1 MSGGR
6 RRGWLLAAAA
16 LFAGA
21 SLWGCAQPADG
32 PARTLPQEGSVSME
46 GREEE
51 LSLDSEE
58 TERETLEIF
67 SDREE
72 TAEELPEYYLPQ
84 ERQAQ
89 DGRVRSFLTGQ
100 LVEASVGNRRPV
112 AVMMS
117 NDRAALPQYGINRAG
132 VVYEAPVEGGM
143 NRFMAIMEDYD
154 GLGRIGSVRSCRTYY
169 IYFAREFDAVYAH
182 YGQSTFAKP
191 YLDFVDNINGLE
203 SIGTT
208 AYYRSSD
215 KKSPHNAYT
224 DGERLNRAIA
234 SLGYSQE
241 YDPSYGWHY
250 LFARD
255 GAAISLEDRPGVMEA
270 ASAQTGYTLNQAY
283 FVYSAED
290 GLYHRYQYGDVHR
303 GDEGPVTARNVIFQ
317 FCQSGY
323 YASTEYLAFNVH
335 TPEFG
340 YFMTGGKAIPIGWEK
355 EGEFGPTRYYDLNG
369 REVVLNQGQTWV
381 CILSTRDYDKFC
393 IMDKDGV
400 QQGK

>member
-1 MSGGR
+1 
-6 RRGWLLAAAA
+6 
-16 LFAGA
+16 
-21 SLWGCAQPADG
+21 
-32 PARTLPQEGSVSME
+32 
-46 GREEE
+46 
-51 LSLDSEE
+51 
-58 TERETLEIF
+58 
-67 SDREE
+67 
-72 TAEELPEYYLPQ
+72 
-84 ERQAQ
+84 
-89 DGRVRSFLTGQ
+89 
-100 LVEASVGNRRPV
+100 
-112 AVMMS
+112 
-117 NDRAALPQYGINRAG
+117 
-132 VVYEAPVEGGM
+132 
-143 NRFMAIMEDYD
+143 
-154 GLGRIGSVRSCRTYY
+154 
-169 IYFAREFDAVYAH
+169 
-182 YGQSTFAKP
+182 
-191 YLDFVDNINGLE
+191 
-203 SIGTT
+203 
-208 AYYRSSD
+208 
-215 KKSPHNAYT
+215 
-224 DGERLNRAIA
+224 
-234 SLGYSQE
+234 
-241 YDPSYGWHY
+241 
-250 LFARD
+250 
-255 GAAISLEDRPGVMEA
+255 MEA

>member
-1 MSGGR
+1 M
-6 RRGWLLAAAA
+6 
-16 LFAGA
+16 
-21 SLWGCAQPADG
+21 D
-32 PARTLPQEGSVSME
+32 
-46 GREEE
+46 
-51 LSLDSEE
+51 
-58 TERETLEIF
+58 
-67 SDREE
+67 
-72 TAEELPEYYLPQ
+72 
-84 ERQAQ
+84 
-89 DGRVRSFLTGQ
+89 
-100 LVEASVGNRRPV
+100 
-112 AVMMS
+112 
-117 NDRAALPQYGINRAG
+117 
-132 VVYEAPVEGGM
+132 
-143 NRFMAIMEDYD
+143 
-154 GLGRIGSVRSCRTYY
+154 
-169 IYFAREFDAVYAH
+169 
-182 YGQSTFAKP
+182 TFAKP
-191 YLDFVDNINGLE
+191 YLDAVDNINGLE

-241 YDPSYGWHY
+241 YDPSYEGHY

-255 GAAISLEDRPGVMEA
+255 GAEISLEDRPGVMEA

-381 CILSTRDYDKFC
+381 CILSTRDYDKLC